1 MAAMLEVI
9 SFFVIAVGFIE
20 ATGTCGTV
28 EATSVETSDGWTKFT
43 HKQPWLVKIEIDKN
57 IEKESVT
64 EKCLGAAI
72 TEKLVLTA
80 GACVENTNKY
90 KSKTYDYNPSMK
102 NIF

>member
-28 EATSVETSDGWTKFT
+28 EATQVETSDGWTKFT
-43 HKQPWLVKIEIDKN
+43 HKQPWLVKIEASYKN
-57 IEKESVT
+57 SKKESVK

-72 TEKLVLTA
+72 TEKWVLTA
-80 GACVENTNKY
+80 ATCVEKA
-90 KSKTYDYNPSMK
+90 KR
-102 NIF
+102 